1 MSAPHRPTILVAPL
15 DWGMGHATRCIPIIQ
30 KLQQQGAMVVVACP
44 PQLEARLRSSISGV
58 SFVSL
63 RGYEILYHRHLP
75 VWVSVILQAWKIHRS
90 IIFEHQWIL
99 ENASRLGIQQIISD
113 NRYGLWH
120 PDIPSVL
127 VTHQLQPIAPFGGR
141 IASGIIKLFM
151 RKLLKNFTEIHVPD
165 HEGPNRLS
173 GKLSEPFDGLP
184 PVKFIGPL
192 SRFTQRLE
200 TPAQSKTMLAILSGP
215 EPHYSRFFHAMKAR
229 AAQQNLHF
237 KALGWKI
244 PAGSNEDEILLNLSD
259 EEFATEV
266 LKAEK
271 IVCSAGYSTLC
282 DLVALGKRADVFPT
296 KGQTEQAYLAKRW
309 LADSEKEKLRP

>member
-44 PQLEARLRSSISGV
+44 PALETRLRSSISGV

-63 RGYEILYHRHLP
+63 RGYEIRYHRHLP
-75 VWVSVILQAWKIHRS
+75 VWLSVVLQAWKIHRS
-90 IIFEHQWIL
+90 IHSEHQWIL
-99 ENASRLGIQQIISD
+99 ENASKLGIQQIISD

-127 VTHQLQPIAPFGGR
+127 ITHQLQPIAPFGGR
-141 IASGIIKLFM
+141 IAARVVKYFM

-173 GKLSEPFDGLP
+173 GKLSEPFYGLP

-192 SRFTQRLE
+192 SRFTQRFE
-200 TPAQSKTMLAILSGP
+200 VHMQQRTMLAILSGP
-215 EPHYSRFFHAMKAR
+215 EPHYSRFFHDMKAR
-229 AAQQNLHF
+229 ADQQNLSF
-237 KALGWKI
+237 KALGWKV
-244 PAGSNEDEILLNLSD
+244 PEGANEDEVLLNLSD
-259 EEFATEV
+259 EGFATEV
-266 LKAEK
+266 SKAEK

-282 DLVALGKRADVFPT
+282 DLVALGKQAEVFPT
-296 KGQTEQAYLAKRW
+296 KGQTEQEYLEVRW
-309 LADSEKEKLRP
+309 VAER

>member
-44 PQLEARLRSSISGV
+44 PALETRLRSSISGV

-63 RGYEILYHRHLP
+63 RGYEIRYHRHLP
-75 VWVSVILQAWKIHRS
+75 VWFSVVLQAWKIHKS
-90 IIFEHQWIL
+90 IHSEHQWIL
-99 ENASRLGIQQIISD
+99 ENASKLGIQQIISD

-127 VTHQLQPIAPFGGR
+127 ITHQLQPIGPFGGR
-141 IASGIIKLFM
+141 IAARVVKYFM
-151 RKLLKNFTEIHVPD
+151 RKLLKNFNEIHVPD

-173 GKLSEPFDGLP
+173 GKLSEPFYGLP
-184 PVKFIGPL
+184 PVRFIGPL

-200 TPAQSKTMLAILSGP
+200 VLTQPRTMLAILSGP
-215 EPHYSRFFHAMKAR
+215 EPHYSRFFHDMMFLAEKEKR
-229 AAQQNLHF
+229 RF
-237 KALGWKI
+237 KALGWKV
-244 PAGSNEDEILLNLSD
+244 PEGANEDQVLLNLSD
-259 EEFATEV
+259 EDFATEV
-266 LKAEK
+266 SKAEK

-282 DLVALGKRADVFPT
+282 DLVALGKRAEVFPT
-296 KGQTEQAYLAKRW
+296 KGQTEQQYLAVRW
-309 LADSEKEKLRP
+309 MAER

>member
-30 KLQQQGAMVVVACP
+30 KLQQQGAQVVVACP
-44 PQLEARLRSSISGV
+44 PQLETRLRSSISGV

-63 RGYEILYHRHLP
+63 RGYEIRYHRHLP
-75 VWVSVILQAWKIHRS
+75 VWLSVMLQAWKIHRS
-90 IIFEHQWIL
+90 IFFEHQWIL

-141 IASGIIKLFM
+141 IAVHVVRYFM
-151 RKLLKNFTEIHVPD
+151 RRLLKNFTEIHVPD

-173 GKLSEPFDGLP
+173 GKLSEPFEGLP

-200 TPAQSKTMLAILSGP
+200 IPSQSKTMLAILSGP
-215 EPHYSRFFHAMKAR
+215 EPHYSRFFIAMKGR
-229 AAQQNLHF
+229 AAEQNLHF
-237 KALGWKI
+237 KALGWKL
-244 PAGSNEDEILLNLSD
+244 PAGANEDEILLNLSD

-266 LKAEK
+266 SSAEK
-271 IVCSAGYSTLC
+271 IVCSAGYSSLC

-296 KGQTEQAYLAKRW
+296 KGQTEQEYLAKQW
-309 LADSEKEKLRP
+309 MNDSEKEKLRP

>member
-1 MSAPHRPTILVAPL
+1 
-15 DWGMGHATRCIPIIQ
+15 MGHATRCIPIIQ

-44 PQLEARLRSSISGV
+44 RHIETRLRSSISGV

-63 RGYEILYHRHLP
+63 RGYEIRYHRHLP

-141 IASGIIKLFM
+141 LAACLVKHFM
-151 RKLLKNFTEIHVPD
+151 QRLVKHFTEIHVPD

-173 GKLSEPFDGLP
+173 GKLSEPFEGLP

-192 SRFTQRLE
+192 SRFTQQMNVS
-200 TPAQSKTMLAILSGP
+200 TDSKTVLAILSGP
-215 EPHYSRFFHAMKAR
+215 EPHYSRFFHDMKSR
-229 AAQQNLHF
+229 AEQQNLNF
-237 KALGWKI
+237 KALGWKL
-244 PAGSNEDEILLNLSD
+244 PEGAHPDEILLNLSD
-259 EEFATEV
+259 EEFATV
-266 LKAEK
+266 VSKAER

-282 DLVALGKRADVFPT
+282 DLVALGKRAEVFPT
-296 KGQTEQAYLAKRW
+296 NGQTEQTYLAKRW
-309 LADSEKEKLRP
+309 LADSEKEILRP